1 MEGAMNNEIVT
12 RQNEEKAIEYL
23 AAQRQIYSEAKKLD
37 NIGIIFSVILPLV
50 LSIMQL
56 FFKENIFWSLSSKI
70 LSIVSMFVG
79 MAVGSFVKKGK
90 NVAAM
95 IQQMFDVYVYQMP
108 WDNKLF
114 GKEKNLSYLIAEKS
128 KILLDKAGER
138 DKLMNWYTGCVGEG
152 VSNIK
157 GIWMCQK
164 ENFNWDVNLRKKYKK
179 SCSIIVGV
187 LIVGILL
194 AGLVNDESIIVLIS
208 RFAFILPMLKW
219 LFPMI
224 KQLNDDIRNMQEI
237 DELINDSEEKTM
249 DDLQEIQNKL
259 YVHRKS
265 CYAIPDFF
273 YNRYKDNDED
283 LAYRT
288 AKLDKLAEEKRD

>member
-1 MEGAMNNEIVT
+1 MNNEIVT

-79 MAVGSFVKKGK
+79 MAVGSFVKKEK

-237 DELINDSEEKTM
+237 NELINDSEEKTM

>member
-1 MEGAMNNEIVT
+1 MNNEIVT

-79 MAVGSFVKKGK
+79 MAVGSFVKKEK

-288 AKLDKLAEEKRD
+288 AKLDKLAEEKSD

>member
-1 MEGAMNNEIVT
+1 MNNEIVT

-138 DKLMNWYTGCVGEG
+138 DKLMNWYTGCVEEG

>member
-1 MEGAMNNEIVT
+1 MNNEIVT

-23 AAQRQIYSEAKKLD
+23 AAQRQIYSEAKKID

>member
-1 MEGAMNNEIVT
+1 MNNEIVT

-79 MAVGSFVKKGK
+79 MAVGSFVKKEK

>member
-1 MEGAMNNEIVT
+1 MNNEIVT

-273 YNRYKDNDED
+273 YNRYNKKILVKTNNR
-283 LAYRT
+283 LFYLY
-288 AKLDKLAEEKRD
+288 KM

>member
-1 MEGAMNNEIVT
+1 
-12 RQNEEKAIEYL
+12 
-23 AAQRQIYSEAKKLD
+23 
-37 NIGIIFSVILPLV
+37 
-50 LSIMQL
+50 
-56 FFKENIFWSLSSKI
+56 
-70 LSIVSMFVG
+70 MFVG

>member
-1 MEGAMNNEIVT
+1 MNNEIVT

>member
-1 MEGAMNNEIVT
+1 MNNEIVT

-37 NIGIIFSVILPLV
+37 NIGNIFSVILPLV

-164 ENFNWDVNLRKKYKK
+164 ENFNWYVNLRKKYKK

>member
-1 MEGAMNNEIVT
+1 MNNEIVT

-208 RFAFILPMLKW
+208 RFAVILPMLKW

>member
-1 MEGAMNNEIVT
+1 MNNEIVT

-237 DELINDSEEKTM
+237 DELINDSEEKTR